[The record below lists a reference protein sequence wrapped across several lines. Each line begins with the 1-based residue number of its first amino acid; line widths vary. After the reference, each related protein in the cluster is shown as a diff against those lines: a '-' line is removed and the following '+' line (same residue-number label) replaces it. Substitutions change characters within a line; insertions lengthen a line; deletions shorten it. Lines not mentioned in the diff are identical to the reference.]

1 MVYNARKTQS
11 KTWHTRCSSVRLPFV
26 QMTHRGR
33 RRVPTL
39 KGTPAAFTRQQKLI
53 LIGLIALAFLL
64 RLYQLGRES
73 LWFDE
78 ALSTWFALQP
88 LDLSIHSMLEEGLHH
103 SPLFYILLRPF
114 ATSNF
119 SEFAVRLLPALLG
132 VLGVPLLAQLGRLV
146 ASPRVGL
153 IAATLLV
160 INPFHVWY
168 SRETRMYSLLFV
180 AAVGAMYFF
189 ARSVLHKSTMQSW
202 LGLAFC
208 TAVGINAHHFA
219 FFIPTVQF
227 IYILVTFR
235 QNHSLLVKWT
245 AAQVLVG
252 LLYVPW
258 LLVVLDWGQF
268 YGASAAPNYQPT
280 IFDFAATV
288 WNFSIGYTQD
298 VTAYVIV
305 VLGVFLV
312 TLFAGLRRLNQ
323 AKLLLL
329 IWLLVP
335 PVVAFGISFRLGL
348 YLDRYLM
355 VAFPA
360 FLLLVAI
367 GMASIRRQA
376 LRLAVSG
383 LILGTMLA
391 GLGRLYF
398 DRSVYDRADWCGV
411 GAYLEE
417 VVDPATDTIV
427 ALYYQDLVPL
437 HFYYQLPVPIEP
449 VISFRDVDLPELP
462 AEGTEG
468 QVYFVLGHP
477 NTSVHLVGHCQA
489 FDMDRIT
496 SKAVIR
502 GWHDENRDRL
512 VQVSEFTCIR
522 VEVYE

>member
-1 MVYNARKTQS
+1 MGSTGLTNRPDGPEPLVKPILFS
-11 KTWHTRCSSVRLPFV
+11 
-26 QMTHRGR
+26 
-33 RRVPTL
+33 
-39 KGTPAAFTRQQKLI
+39 RQQKLI
-53 LIGLIALAFLL
+53 LIGLTALAFLL
-64 RLYQLGRES
+64 RLYQLDRES

-114 ATSNF
+114 AANGF
-119 SEFAVRLLPALLG
+119 SEFALRLLPALLG
-132 VLGVPLLAQLGRLV
+132 VLAVPLLAQLGRLV
-146 ASPRVGL
+146 ASPRVGM
-153 IAATLLV
+153 IAAILLV

-189 ARSVLHKSTMQSW
+189 GKSVWHKSTLQNW

-219 FFIPTVQF
+219 FFIPVVQF
-227 IYILVTFR
+227 IYILATFR
-235 QNHSLLVKWT
+235 RNHSLLVKWT

-258 LLVVLDWGQF
+258 LLAVLDWGQF

-280 IFDFAATV
+280 MFDFAATV

-298 VTAYVIV
+298 VTVYVIV

-312 TLFAGLRRLNQ
+312 ILFAGLRQLTQ

-360 FLLLVAI
+360 FLLLIAI
-367 GMASIRRQA
+367 GMASIRHRA
-376 LRLAVSG
+376 LRLTVSA
-383 LILGTMLA
+383 LILGAMLA

-398 DRSVYDRADWCGV
+398 DRTVYDRADWRSV
-411 GAYLEE
+411 GAYLAEA
-417 VVDPATDTIV
+417 VDPATDRIV
-427 ALYYQDLVPL
+427 ALYHQDLVSL
-437 HFYYQLPVPIEP
+437 HFYYQLAVPIEP
-449 VISFRDVDLPELP
+449 VVSFAAVDLPELS
-462 AEGTEG
+462 AEGTKG
-468 QVYFVLGHP
+468 RVYFVLGHP

-489 FDMDRIT
+489 FDMDKVT
-496 SKAVIR
+496 PDAAIR
-502 GWHDENRDRL
+502 EWHGGNRDRL
-512 VQVSEFTCIR
+512 VQVREFTCVR